1 MVSELK
7 SNPPKL
13 QANTG
18 DYAKDLEIYKYR
30 CIDLADSASYT
41 SDKYSSWK

>member
-13 QANTG
+13 QAIAG
-18 DYAKDLEIYKYR
+18 KYAKNLDIYKSR
-30 CIDLADSASYT
+30 CIDLASSSSYT
-41 SDKYSSWK
+41 SDKSSSWK